1 MMTKRISAIFLALL
15 MCVITLAFSVTNF
28 SATENLKINDK
39 VNAKVGDK
47 VTYEFCVSD
56 VPEKVED
63 IQMQVAYKSEYLK
76 VDGDS
81 VKYLEGGSSV
91 YNTDLEDE
99 VLFNSANGV
108 QGWDMKDKTMILSL
122 TFEVLK
128 GGSTDITYY
137 VQCFDYLSNS
147 QNVDTLVFTTDFSV
161 NGKTAEKNVTP
172 KVNED
177 GNGGSFINF
186 ENGKGTKNGGNNP
199 IGGQYGRYNTN
210 NQSTENNGGE
220 DANAVNNGGVV
231 QTDANDNTIVNTTA
245 AYQETTES
253 TAMRTNS
260 SGQNV
265 TDSNGKEISYT
276 DSDNFWRNLGIIAIV
291 ALIVIV
297 IVIKVFVDMRKN
309 KKRENN
315 SINEK

>member
-1 MMTKRISAIFLALL
+1 MTKRISAVFLALL
-15 MCVITLAFSVTNF
+15 MCILTLAFSVTSF
-28 SATENLKINDK
+28 SATENLKLNGK

-47 VTYEFCVSD
+47 VTYEFCVSE

-63 IQMQVAYKSEYLK
+63 IQMQVAYDSKYLK
-76 VDGDS
+76 VDPDK
-81 VKYLEGGSSV
+81 VEYLDGGSSV
-91 YNTDLEDE
+91 YNTDLDNE

-108 QGWDMKDKTMILSL
+108 QGWDMKKKTMILSL

-137 VQCFDYLSNS
+137 MQCFDYLSNS
-147 QNVDTLVFTTDFSV
+147 NSVDTLVFTTDFLV
-161 NGKTAEKNVTP
+161 NGKSAEKNLTP

-177 GNGGSFINF
+177 GNGGIFINY

-210 NQSTENNGGE
+210 NQSTESNGDTDSNAANNN
-220 DANAVNNGGVV
+220 ANV
-231 QTDANDNTIVNTTA
+231 QTDANGNTVVNTTT
-245 AYQETTES
+245 AYQATTES

-260 SGQNV
+260 SGVNV
-265 TDSNGKEISYT
+265 TDSNGKEVSYT

-291 ALIVIV
+291 AVIVVV
-297 IVIKVFVDMRKN
+297 IVIKVIVD
-309 KKRENN
+309 KKKSKKE
-315 SINEK
+315 E